1 MEKKNF
7 SRMGKQKIIDP
18 LARGVDEERRGLERR
33 ERTNLRPSSF
43 PRKTLGSNRRTVAA
57 RARAPTSPPTRGEG
71 RASGGRLD
79 ARGRVA

>member
-1 MEKKNF
+1 
-7 SRMGKQKIIDP
+7 MGKQKNIDP
-18 LARGVDEERRGLERR
+18 LARGVDTEERRGLERR

-57 RARAPTSPPTRGEG
+57 RARAPTSPPTCGEG